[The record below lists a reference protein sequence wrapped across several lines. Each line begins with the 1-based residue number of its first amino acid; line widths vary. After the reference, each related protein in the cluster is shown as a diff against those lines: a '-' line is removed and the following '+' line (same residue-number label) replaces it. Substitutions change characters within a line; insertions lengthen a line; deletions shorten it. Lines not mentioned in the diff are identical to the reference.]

1 VISAGE
7 VPWEITRSGGDG
19 AVAET
24 TLFHGHGVRAAPA
37 LARINFS
44 MSLRV
49 IFGINASIHEPRLIY
64 MFP

>member
-24 TLFHGHGVRAAPA
+24 TVFNGHGVRTAPA

-44 MSLRV
+44 RSLLV
-49 IFGINASIHEPRLIY
+49 IFDINTSIHEP
-64 MFP
+64 